1 MKKALF
7 ATLLILSFGAHA
19 SCPAYAPYGCKT
31 TYSGKM
37 LCGCGVR

>member
-7 ATLLILSFGAHA
+7 ASLLVLSFSA
-19 SCPAYAPYGCKT
+19 SAACPTWSPYGCKPT
-31 TYSGKM
+31 ASGKM